1 MGESYMYQRLAYT
14 RGEEVGEEE
23 EEDEEERD
31 GGIRENVRGQMVR
44 SGVVVAFVR
53 DEDFT
58 VCDLRVEM
66 KAATVQTPV

>member
-31 GGIRENVRGQMVR
+31 GRIRENVRGQMVR
-44 SGVVVAFVR
+44 SAVVVAFVR
-53 DEDFT
+53 DEYFT
-58 VCDLRVEM
+58 V
-66 KAATVQTPV
+66 